1 MILAVLLAGGA
12 AVVASTFPGV
22 QKVFAGMFK
31 SPTSEVIRYKAVR
44 GKLAVVVSERGNLE
58 SAKDKVVQNEVEG
71 NTTIIMILPEGKPV
85 KKGEVVCELDSAAL
99 KDSLINQQITTQ
111 KAKADLENAQK
122 TRQVAEISRDE
133 YILGSYPQETQTIEG
148 EIKLAESELERA
160 ADRLKWSEGMFKM
173 DYVSESQVL
182 ADRMAKQKSDIS
194 LLNARKKME
203 VLKKYTMD
211 KNVTELDA
219 NIKKALSD
227 ELAKKATL
235 DLETTKERKFEK
247 QIAQCTLIA
256 PGDGMVV
263 YVNENNGR
271 MGAQGPSIEEGAA
284 VRERQKI
291 FSLPDLTH
299 MRVNTKIH
307 ESMINRLSLGLPAKI
322 KVDAIPNVPLEG
334 EVSVVG
340 TMADQSSMF
349 SSDVKQYTTLV
360 SINTH
365 ESSLRP
371 GMTAQVEILVTE
383 LPDVISVPV
392 QAVVQAQ
399 GKDFV
404 FVMTPDGYQRREV
417 KLGLTNQKMIE
428 VQTGIK
434 EGEEVAMNWSV
445 LLTEDEK
452 NALFNASVKGATK
465 GKDWTKVPPPGTA
478 NLSPGLNPGGD
489 APNGVAAKGD
499 PKAKAKAKGAGGRPK
514 MFPDD
519 PALQA
524 KVDKIPRES
533 MMKMRGASDEEK
545 ADIFKQAGLT
555 EDEVKKHQDAA
566 AAMMERFRNW
576 RRWRLGVRWPRRGGG
591 GPGGGGGGFGG
602 GGPGGPGGGGFGGG
616 GPGGGGPPNGGG
628 IQ

>member
-1 MILAVLLAGGA
+1 
-12 AVVASTFPGV
+12 
-22 QKVFAGMFK
+22 
-31 SPTSEVIRYKAVR
+31 
-44 GKLAVVVSERGNLE
+44 
-58 SAKDKVVQNEVEG
+58 
-71 NTTIIMILPEGKPV
+71 
-85 KKGEVVCELDSAAL
+85 
-99 KDSLINQQITTQ
+99 
-111 KAKADLENAQK
+111 
-122 TRQVAEISRDE
+122 
-133 YILGSYPQETQTIEG
+133 
-148 EIKLAESELERA
+148 
-160 ADRLKWSEGMFKM
+160 MFKM

-182 ADRMAKQKSDIS
+182 ADRMSKQKSDIS

-203 VLKKYTMD
+203 VLIKYTKD
-211 KNVTELDA
+211 KNVTELEA

-235 DLETTKERKFEK
+235 ELETSKEKKFEK
-247 QIAQCTLIA
+247 QIAKCTLIA

-307 ESMINRLSLGLPAKI
+307 ESMINRLSVGLPAKI

-340 TMADQSSMF
+340 TMADQTSMF
-349 SSDVKQYTTLV
+349 SSDVKQYTTFV

-371 GMTAQVEILVTE
+371 GMTAQVEILVTQ

-399 GKDFV
+399 GKDFI
-404 FVMTPDGYQRREV
+404 FVMTADGYERREV

-428 VQTGIK
+428 VQDGVK

-445 LLTEDEK
+445 LLSEDEK
-452 NALFNASVKGATK
+452 NALFNASVKGAAK

-489 APNGVAAKGD
+489 APKGNVAKGNVAKGD
-499 PKAKAKAKGAGGRPK
+499 PKAKGKAGRGQFK

-524 KVDKIPRES
+524 KVDKIAPEDRR
-533 MMKMRGASDEEK
+533 KMRTASDEEK
-545 ADIFKQAGLT
+545 AEIFKKAGLT
-555 EDEVKKHQDAA
+555 EDEVKKYQDAA
-566 AAMMERFRNW
+566 AAMMERFRNM
-576 RRWRLGVRWPRRGGG
+576 GGGGQGGGGFGGGG
-591 GPGGGGGGFGG
+591 GPGGGGFGG
-602 GGPGGPGGGGFGGG
+602 GGGGGGFGGG

-628 IQ
+628 VQ